1 METLPF
7 KQLPLV
13 LKIAVGVVFTT
24 RGGQSRNLSST
35 VMGCGNTCR
44 TIRWLIL
51 VSGTLRSR

>member
-1 METLPF
+1 MKTLRF

-13 LKIAVGVVFTT
+13 LKIAVESSFTA
-24 RGGQSRNLSST
+24 RGGQSRNLLST
-35 VMGCGNTCR
+35 VMGCGNICR